1 MAPIY
6 RRVAEAFIAGVG
18 GSVAP
23 RVRSPRVFR
32 RDSLAAPHMSGRDR
46 STDAISSGPTTVES
60 FLVSCIEAPWRK
72 ALRAAAIAGGLAL
85 LLPPA
90 PASAQFV
97 EPIRPLDSLK
107 KVPTPEPANLTQ
119 FLRTNN
125 KGLITAGARAAAIAL
140 GKALFWDQA
149 AGSDGQACAS
159 CHYNAGADSR
169 TRNQLDP
176 GLRAIPAQSVWG
188 AKPPQQT
195 TGVGVAFAP
204 DYQLQAS
211 DFPLLKF
218 TIAGDRAS
226 GIASDTQAVVSSAG
240 VFNSVFGDV
249 TPSPCPNDQL
259 YLGVSICDRATQD
272 LGGNG
277 AIFNRASPPTSTGQV
292 RNVEPR
298 NTPSIVNAVFN
309 FRNFWDGRARNEF
322 NGVSPI
328 GDLDPYAR
336 VLLNPSK
343 NTLQKVALSGSLR
356 LENASLASQAV
367 GPALS
372 DMEMS
377 AQQRSFAKLGKKLL
391 ALPMA
396 LPAQIVALDDSVLG
410 SNATAGVRSN
420 YPSTGINKSY
430 ADLIQAAFQPKWYGS
445 NQIITFGGGTDADGT
460 VTLVFSKPPRTG
472 TTTTDQFTQM
482 EFNFS
487 LFWGIAIQM
496 YEATLRADDSAMDQA
511 FDSGNPLTFSSIRW
525 GDLEKQGM
533 NVFQGAGRCI
543 NCHSGP
549 ETTNA
554 ALQNIRQAGIIEM
567 MTMGDLGNAHYD
579 DGFYNIAVRRCLDQT
594 AGPAACDDVGI
605 GATIGPLNLPLSV
618 ARLSQMVAAHDPNN
632 PKDPITIMCAN
643 QPTACSVPAVG
654 TRVAV
659 DGALKVPGLR
669 NVELTAPY
677 MHNGGELGLRDVVQ
691 FYDRGG
697 NFPDYNIRNLDP
709 DIGNI
714 VRDPGSGQMVFGE
727 LGLSSAEMDA
737 VVAFLK
743 AMTDERVRFQRAPFD
758 HPQLFVPNLPP
769 DPNCPQCKPGELPAV
784 GRSGITVYGS
794 SAPLPTFA
802 ENLQ

>member
-1 MAPIY
+1 MIGISLISST
-6 RRVAEAFIAGVG
+6 EAWL
-18 GSVAP
+18 
-23 RVRSPRVFR
+23 RN
-32 RDSLAAPHMSGRDR
+32 SLAAGASAASKGAKGRR
-46 STDAISSGPTTVES
+46 NGLIQRPPTAAFLKPLYATV
-60 FLVSCIEAPWRK
+60 FT
-72 ALRAAAIAGGLAL
+72 GGLAVL
-85 LLPPA
+85 LGVP

-97 EPIRPLDSLK
+97 EPIRALDSLK

-125 KGLITAGARAAAIAL
+125 KGAITAGARAAAIAL

-159 CHYNAGADSR
+159 CHFNAGADSR
-169 TRNQLDP
+169 TRNQIDP
-176 GLRAIPAQSVWG
+176 GLRAIPPQSVWG

-195 TGVGVAFAP
+195 AGVGAAFGP
-204 DYQLQAS
+204 DRQLLAS

-218 TIAGDRAS
+218 TIAGDRTS
-226 GIASDTQAVVSSAG
+226 GVASDTQAVVSSAG
-240 VFNSVFGDV
+240 VLNSVFGDI
-249 TPSPCPNDQL
+249 TPSPCPTDQNHL
-259 YLGVSICDRATQD
+259 PVNICDKATQD
-272 LGGNG
+272 LTGNG
-277 AIFNRASPPTSTGQV
+277 AIFNRSSPATATGQV

-298 NTPSIVNAVFN
+298 NTPSVINAVFN

-322 NGVSPI
+322 NGVNPI

-336 VLLNPSK
+336 VLVNPSK

-377 AQQRSFAKLGKKLL
+377 AQQRSFAKLGKKML
-391 ALPMA
+391 ALTNA
-396 LPAQIVALDDSVLG
+396 LPAQLVAVDDSVLG
-410 SNATAGVRSN
+410 SNTVAGVKSN
-420 YPSTGINKSY
+420 YPSTGINKRY

-445 NQIITFGGGTDADGT
+445 NQIITFSGGTDADGT
-460 VTLVFSKPPRTG
+460 VKLTFSKPPNTG

-511 FDSGNPLTFSSIRW
+511 FDSGDPLTFSSVRW
-525 GDLEKQGM
+525 GALEKQGM

-554 ALQNIRQAGIIEM
+554 ALANIGQAGIVEF
-567 MTMGDLGNAHYD
+567 MTMGDGGNANYD
-579 DGFYNIAVRRCLDQT
+579 DGFYNTAVRRCLDQG
-594 AGPAACDDVGI
+594 AGPAACDDAGI

-618 ARLSQMVAAHDPNN
+618 VRFSQMVASHDPKN
-632 PKDPITIMCAN
+632 PKDPITIVCAN
-643 QPTACSVPAVG
+643 QPSACNVPAVG
-654 TRVAV
+654 TRATV
-659 DGALKVPGLR
+659 DGSFKTPGLR
-669 NVELTAPY
+669 NVELTAPH
-677 MHNGGELGLRDVVQ
+677 MHNGGELTLRDTVE

-697 NFPDYNIRNLDP
+697 NFPDYNIRNLAP
-709 DIGNI
+709 EIGN
-714 VRDPGSGQMVFGE
+714 VQRDLGSGQLVFGN
-727 LGLSSAEMDA
+727 LGLSSLDMDA
-737 VVAFLK
+737 LVAFMK

-758 HPQLFVPNLPP
+758 HPQLFVSNLPP
-769 DPNCPQCKPGELPAV
+769 DPNCLKCQQGELPAV
-784 GRSGITVYGS
+784 GRLGTNVYGGN
-794 SAPLPTFA
+794 AALPTF
-802 ENLQ
+802 EQNLQ